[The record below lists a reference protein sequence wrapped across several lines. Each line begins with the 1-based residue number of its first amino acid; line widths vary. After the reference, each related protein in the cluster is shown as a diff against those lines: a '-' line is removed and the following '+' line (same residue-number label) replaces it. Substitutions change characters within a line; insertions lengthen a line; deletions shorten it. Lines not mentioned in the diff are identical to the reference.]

1 MQLTTRSGR
10 SGPSRPHLPQVERRA
25 VWCPPAAT
33 TPRSQGRDGNQPAAP
48 EIMINPL
55 NIKTKLP
62 EAGLGSELPSALS
75 QETQALRIVIE
86 QAVAL
91 SFDIEPELLS
101 FPSRGRARTALA
113 RQVSMYVAHVS
124 LCFSLTQVGQLFD
137 RDRTTVAHACEVVEQ
152 RRDDV
157 AFDRAIELLERIV
170 RIMCGTP
177 GRPTGVPHPAPAV
190 AVAS

>member
-1 MQLTTRSGR
+1 MHAEPR
-10 SGPSRPHLPQVERRA
+10 HPQVERRRA
-25 VWCPPAAT
+25 VWCPDASLA
-33 TPRSQGRDGNQPAAP
+33 QGRLTLPAPHLRPFAP
-48 EIMINPL
+48 PAYA
-55 NIKTKLP
+55 P
-62 EAGLGSELPSALS
+62 APDPAPPPSPPNES
-75 QETQALRIVIE
+75 QALRMIIE

-91 SFDIEPELLS
+91 GFDIEPELLS

-124 LCFSLTQVGQLFD
+124 LSFSLTQVGQLFG

-157 AFDRAIELLERIV
+157 AFDRAIELLERVV

-177 GRPTGVPHPAPAV
+177 GRLNGVTRPAPGAERAEV
-190 AVAS
+190 AR

>member
-1 MQLTTRSGR
+1 MQLTIRSDTF
-10 SGPSRPHLPQVERRA
+10 RPHLPQVERRA
-25 VWCPPAAT
+25 LWCPPAAT
-33 TPRSQGRDGNQPAAP
+33 APWPHNGDSRPPGTPPATPNQ
-48 EIMINPL
+48 L
-55 NIKTKLP
+55 NTISKPSEPRLNSDFAI
-62 EAGLGSELPSALS
+62 EA
-75 QETQALRIVIE
+75 QALRIVIE

-157 AFDRAIELLERIV
+157 TFDRAIELLERIV

-177 GRPTGVPHPAPAV
+177 GRPTGELHQAT

>member
-1 MQLTTRSGR
+1 MYAETQQ
-10 SGPSRPHLPQVERRA
+10 PQVERRRA
-25 VWCPPAAT
+25 VWCPDAAPSQRALSLPAAASSPFGPIPFAPVPAVPL
-33 TPRSQGRDGNQPAAP
+33 PRES
-48 EIMINPL
+48 
-55 NIKTKLP
+55 
-62 EAGLGSELPSALS
+62 
-75 QETQALRIVIE
+75 QALRLIIE

-91 SFDIEPELLS
+91 GFDIEPELLS

-124 LCFSLTQVGQLFD
+124 LSFSLTQVGQLFD

-157 AFDRAIELLERIV
+157 AFDRAIELLERVV

-177 GRPTGVPHPAPAV
+177 GRPNGVTRPIPGTERTGAAR
-190 AVAS
+190 

>member
-1 MQLTTRSGR
+1 MHAQAQQ
-10 SGPSRPHLPQVERRA
+10 PQVERRRA
-25 VWCPPAAT
+25 VWCPDASMTHGALTLPAPHLRPFA
-33 TPRSQGRDGNQPAAP
+33 PPAFAP
-48 EIMINPL
+48 PPEPPL
-55 NIKTKLP
+55 PDK
-62 EAGLGSELPSALS
+62 S
-75 QETQALRIVIE
+75 QALRMIIE

-91 SFDIEPELLS
+91 GFDIEPELLS

-124 LCFSLTQVGQLFD
+124 LSFSLTQVGQLFD

-157 AFDRAIELLERIV
+157 AFDRAIELLERVV

-177 GRPTGVPHPAPAV
+177 GRPNGVTRPIPGTAHAQV
-190 AVAS
+190 AR